1 MIPHDDRFILSPFL
15 YLILHHSFSDKDDQ
29 KTSTARLH
37 LIARESCFL
46 VKRVLFE

>member
-15 YLILHHSFSDKDDQ
+15 NLILHHSFSDKDDQ

-37 LIARESCFL
+37 LIALSRAAF
-46 VKRVLFE
+46 